1 MSLKDIVKIILSIAG
16 VCAAVDAWS
25 ADSGMVKNI
34 QGEVRVERGGASSP
48 LRVGDALHELDR
60 VVVGAKGSAGI
71 TLKDETLI
79 SLGPNAALVIDRF
92 AFDSKTNQG
101 YVETSILRGTMRYVT
116 GLIGRA
122 HPKAIRVSSPTATIG
137 IRGTEFI
144 VEVADAN

>member
-1 MSLKDIVKIILSIAG
+1 MLKLGIAMMAIG
-16 VCAAVDAWS
+16 GLCASVDVRA

-34 QGEVRVERGGASSP
+34 QGEVRVERAGGALP
-48 LRVGDALHELDR
+48 LRVGDAVQEFDR
-60 VVVGAKGSAGI
+60 VVVGPTGSAGI

-79 SLGPNAALVIDRF
+79 SLGPNSALVIDAF

-101 YVETSILRGTMRYVT
+101 RVETSILRGAMRYVT
-116 GLIGRA
+116 GLVG
-122 HPKAIRVSSPTATIG
+122 HMNPKAIRVSTPSATIG